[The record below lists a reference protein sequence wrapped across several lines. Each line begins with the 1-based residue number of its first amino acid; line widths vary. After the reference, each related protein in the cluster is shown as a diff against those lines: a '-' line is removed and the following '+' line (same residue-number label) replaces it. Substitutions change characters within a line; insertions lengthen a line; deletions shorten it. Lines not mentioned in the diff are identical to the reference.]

1 VRDDRPFGG
10 PAPPIALFYYS
21 RDRRGEHPERHLST
35 YNGIIQA
42 DAYAGYNALLNAERT
57 PAPLTRAL
65 CWAHARRHFFELA
78 DIAAQAKRR
87 KAMASISPMALAAV
101 QRIDRIFE
109 VERGINGKSADER
122 RDVRAELAEP
132 PVTDFEAWMR
142 DNRAKL

>member
-1 VRDDRPFGG
+1 
-10 PAPPIALFYYS
+10 
-21 RDRRGEHPERHLST
+21 
-35 YNGIIQA
+35 
-42 DAYAGYNALLNAERT
+42 
-57 PAPLTRAL
+57 
-65 CWAHARRHFFELA
+65 
-78 DIAAQAKRR
+78 
-87 KAMASISPMALAAV
+87 MALAAV